1 MKTIPCCAAL
11 IAAVALCAVVTPPV
25 AAQPAAYPDRPIRLI
40 VPFPAGG
47 GNDNV
52 ARPIAA
58 KVSES
63 IGQTIVIDNKPGA
76 GTMIGA
82 EAAAKSAPDGYTL
95 FLASVGSHGVNP
107 NLYKK
112 VPYDPVK
119 DFEPISLLASA
130 SNILVVGK
138 DSPFKTLAQFV
149 AAAKAAPG
157 KYTYASPGV
166 GTPAHLAGEM
176 FKAQV
181 GVDLLHIPYKG
192 GANYLPDVATGRVDV
207 VFDATTSSIPFM
219 KSGQLVGLAISRDA
233 RLPEFPSVPTFAEA
247 GYPQFQSGT
256 WYGVLAPAN
265 TPRAA
270 IVKLNQN
277 FKRAVEDP
285 EIVARLR
292 GLGADPVGSSP
303 EEFAAFIRAEL
314 AKYAKVIKDN
324 GITAE

>member
-1 MKTIPCCAAL
+1 
-11 IAAVALCAVVTPPV
+11 
-25 AAQPAAYPDRPIRLI
+25 
-40 VPFPAGG
+40 
-47 GNDNV
+47 
-52 ARPIAA
+52 
-58 KVSES
+58 
-63 IGQTIVIDNKPGA
+63 
-76 GTMIGA
+76 
-82 EAAAKSAPDGYTL
+82 
-95 FLASVGSHGVNP
+95 
-107 NLYKK
+107 
-112 VPYDPVK
+112 
-119 DFEPISLLASA
+119 
-130 SNILVVGK
+130 
-138 DSPFKTLAQFV
+138 
-149 AAAKAAPG
+149 
-157 KYTYASPGV
+157 
-166 GTPAHLAGEM
+166 
-176 FKAQV
+176 
-181 GVDLLHIPYKG
+181 
-192 GANYLPDVATGRVDV
+192 
-207 VFDATTSSIPFM
+207 M